1 MQLNHLWHQKR
12 QKRFLAALFAGI
24 IALSCTTGFLQAD
37 GKAKKSPV
45 QRSIVKQ
52 LRYIDADKAKQYLLD
67 LDIGTDINKLGTM
80 NALII
85 TTCNDRDRMK
95 ASSLISLID
104 SKLKYDLIKVKVDL
118 VPEKIEDVSKISEKI
133 DGIVIGTF
141 LDPPVSNDKPMAIID
156 VHNSYIIAVVPK
168 GFALPVVAVLEDMF
182 STNTATG
189 DKHETVMPDAETPTT
204 LPGLE
209 VEKDVTTEIENTK
222 KTPARDDFI
231 VTELMNIL
239 ANAEQEAVAKTTTKK
254 ETVAKPTVRETPAP
268 EKEKITAETSPVNPT
283 PVIKANI
290 PTPAKIAATVKAAV
304 TNRRPA
310 SITPPAAAPVKSPT
324 YTRDAS
330 THTGFSTAQLEMPDA
345 ELDTVIALPT
355 KVLVIDLLKL
365 VGEQLGL
372 NYMYDPL
379 KIKATD
385 SVTLYINDGKIK
397 VRELYSLMESVLKFK
412 GFVMTKRGNFVTIV
426 PTAEMANI
434 DPAIILPGSKLKT
447 GDVVVTQIF
456 QLEHIDTTTAQTM
469 LKSMSLGI
477 SIQTIP
483 EMKTLIITGYAFR
496 MPRIRDVLSLVD
508 QPGKRREFQFRSLQY
523 MIAANLLPK
532 IQLLAKELGTVSI
545 YIGASASVSP
555 PASTR
560 RLTTAQKAAAA
571 RSRVAAAAKT
581 TTIGA
586 GSAKTGV
593 YLGIDERTNRIMIIG
608 LLKDVEIVNG
618 LIDSLDVPQAGLKY
632 VHQYKIIH
640 VEATHVIDILSELGV
655 TVGGARRSNVPV
667 PTKPG
672 ARPAPAPVSRG
683 TSNPNAPQ
691 ISVLTESNSL
701 LINATPEQHEKIV
714 MVINYVDVPKQDARV
729 IREYEI
735 ENVGTSDILSTLAEL
750 EIISSVAGASSSSRR
765 TSSTGRPT
773 TPRAASSLGQASTTA
788 DPISGEPMISVL
800 GSANS
805 LLIKATPAQ
814 HAEIVLIIAHVDR
827 ELTEIGLPYVIYAL
841 TSQTAVDLK
850 GILDEILN
858 VKLST
863 TTSKSSSARK
873 PGTPAIPSKITST
886 SAPGEGVSEKDRIEI
901 VADEATNSLII
912 YASKANQMWVGS
924 LIAEL
929 DQYRPQVLLDV
940 TLVEITQD
948 NEFNFDLDLV
958 SKYGGLDPGGIMES
972 GGLVSALLDPFPANK
987 ILEGSMTSGAEKSF
1001 GKAFYS
1007 DRHIQAL
1014 FKLMDKKKYGRVL
1027 ARPSLLVKDNEQGTI
1042 KTEMIRYIAQE
1053 KSSTTYAGGTGGN
1066 QNTTSDVTFKA
1077 YPSGITL
1084 EITPHISSDKLL
1096 QLEITLDRK
1105 DLIPGTGDNITI
1117 GTGINQR
1124 SVPKPFDETS
1134 SNVKTWAILPDGA
1147 TIILGGIET
1156 ISQNKTVNKIP
1167 ILGDIPFVGFLFRGV
1182 NEKDVQ
1188 TKLYVFVKAHIIS
1201 PGDELTGKSDI
1212 ELISQKKRNAF
1223 EEDEKKF
1230 QSLQAMPGIK
1240 PNPMKPER
1248 VLEDD
1253 EYLKKIRAK
1262 HLIGSITT
1270 VEVVL
1275 PK

>member
-1 MQLNHLWHQKR
+1 MQLNHLWRQKR
-12 QKRFLAALFAGI
+12 HKRFLAALFAGI

-37 GKAKKSPV
+37 DEAKKSPV

-67 LDIGTDINKLGTM
+67 LGIGTDINKLGTM

-85 TTCNDRDRMK
+85 TTYNSRDRMK

-141 LDPPVSNDKPMAIID
+141 FDPPVSNDKPMAIID
-156 VHNSYIIAVVPK
+156 VHNSNIIAVVPK

-182 STNTATG
+182 SANTATG

-209 VEKDVTTEIENTK
+209 AEKDVTTEIENTK
-222 KTPARDDFI
+222 KTPAKDDFI
-231 VTELMNIL
+231 VTELMKIL
-239 ANAEQEAVAKTTTKK
+239 ATAEQEAVAKTTTKK
-254 ETVAKPTVRETPAP
+254 ETVAKPPVRETPAP
-268 EKEKITAETSPVNPT
+268 EKEKIAAETSPVNPTPAT

-290 PTPAKIAATVKAAV
+290 PTPAKIAATVKAAA

-330 THTGFSTAQLEMPDA
+330 TNTGFSTAQLEMSDA

-426 PTAEMANI
+426 PMAEMANI

-456 QLEHIDTTTAQTM
+456 QLEHIDTKTAQTM

-477 SIQTIP
+477 SMQTIP

-545 YIGASASVSP
+545 YISAVASVSP
-555 PASTR
+555 PASTK
-560 RLTTAQKAAAA
+560 RLTTAQRAAAA
-571 RSRVAAAAKT
+571 RSAAARSAGAKA

-586 GSAKTGV
+586 GAAKTGV

-608 LLKDVEIVNG
+608 LLEDVEIVNG

-632 VHQYKIIH
+632 VHQYKIVH
-640 VEATHVIDILSELGV
+640 VEATHIIDILSELGV
-655 TVGGARRSNVPV
+655 TVGGARRSNVAV

-672 ARPAPAPVSRG
+672 ARPALATISRG

-691 ISVLTESNSL
+691 VSLLTESNSL
-701 LINATPEQHEKIV
+701 LVNATPEQHERIM
-714 MVINYVDVPKQDARV
+714 MVISYVDVPKQDARV

-735 ENVGTSDILSTLAEL
+735 ENVGTSDILNTLAEL
-750 EIISSVAGASSSSRR
+750 EIISSVAGASSPTRR
-765 TSSTGRPT
+765 TSSTGRSAT
-773 TPRAASSLGQASTTA
+773 SRAASSSGQASATA
-788 DPISGEPMISVL
+788 DPVSGEPMISVL

-805 LLIKATPAQ
+805 LLIKATPVQ
-814 HAEIVLIIAHVDR
+814 HAEIARIIAHVDR
-827 ELTEIGLPYVIYAL
+827 ELTEVGLPYVIYAL
-841 TSQTAVDLK
+841 TSQEAPDLK
-850 GILDEILN
+850 GILDEIIN
-858 VKLST
+858 VKFST
-863 TTSKSSSARK
+863 TTSTSSSPK
-873 PGTPAIPSKITST
+873 KSGTPAIPQKITST
-886 SAPGEGVSEKDRIEI
+886 SAPSQGVSEKDRIEI
-901 VADEATNSLII
+901 VADIPTNSLIV
-912 YASKANQMWVGS
+912 YASKANQMWIGS
-924 LIAEL
+924 LIEEL

-940 TLVEITQD
+940 TLVEITKD
-948 NEFNFDLDLV
+948 DLFNLDLDIV
-958 SKYGGLDPGGIMES
+958 SKYGGLRPGTSMES
-972 GGLVSALLDPFPANK
+972 GGLVSAFLDPFPANK
-987 ILEGSMTSGAEKSF
+987 IFEGRVTEGLGS
-1001 GKAFYS
+1001 AFYADS
-1007 DRHIQAL
+1007 HIQAL
-1014 FKLMDKKKYGRVL
+1014 FDLMDQKKYGRVL
-1027 ARPSLLVKDNEQGTI
+1027 ARPSLLVKDNETGIIDTKKTI
-1042 KTEMIRYIAQE
+1042 YIAEE
-1053 KSSTTYAGGTGGN
+1053 KSNTTYTGTGSGN
-1066 QNTTSDVTFKA
+1066 QNTTTDVTFQP
-1077 YPSGITL
+1077 YYSGITL
-1084 EITPHISSDKLL
+1084 EITPLISSAKLL
-1096 QLEITLDRK
+1096 QLSIILKRK
-1105 DLIPGTGDNITI
+1105 DFIEGASTVTI
-1117 GTGINQR
+1117 RGET
-1124 SVPKPFDETS
+1124 VPKPFNETES
-1134 SNVKTWAILPDGA
+1134 SITTSAILPDGA

-1156 ISQNKTVNKIP
+1156 ISQNKGVTKIP
-1167 ILGDIPFVGFLFRGV
+1167 ILGDIPFIGFLFRGV
-1182 NEKDVQ
+1182 DESDRQ
-1188 TKLYVFVKAHIIS
+1188 SKLYVFVKAHIIS
-1201 PGDELTGKSDI
+1201 PGDELTGNSDI
-1212 ELISQKKRNAF
+1212 ELISQKKRKAF
-1223 EEDEKKF
+1223 EDSEKSF

-1240 PNPMKPER
+1240 PNPMLPER
-1248 VLEDD
+1248 ILEDD
-1253 EYLKKIRAK
+1253 DYLEKIRAK
-1262 HLIGSITT
+1262 HLIGSTTT